1 MKDIY
6 VAILFQ
12 WNDERKCLSFIVKSV
27 AESLRLIMK
36 LVIASILIIA
46 INKKIQLDVENPC
59 LK

>member
-6 VAILFQ
+6 AAILFQ
-12 WNDERKCLSFIVKSV
+12 WNDERKCLCFIVKPV

-46 INKKIQLDVENPC
+46 INKKIQLAVENPC